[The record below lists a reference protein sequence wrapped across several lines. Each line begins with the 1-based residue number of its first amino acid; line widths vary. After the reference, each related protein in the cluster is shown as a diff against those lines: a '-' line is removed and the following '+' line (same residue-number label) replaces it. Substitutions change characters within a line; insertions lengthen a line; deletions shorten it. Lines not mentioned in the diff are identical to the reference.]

1 MAMLVYQRVR
11 MVMTWGWFPHGEKT
25 INRNRMNLDTN
36 RTAPVTSHGSVRSG
50 KHCKHSENSKDFVI
64 DSADVLQDG
73 KTSKMELTLGFAKVQ
88 DSHVTSLTNLQTGKS
103 VFFLMIRSYIYNIYI
118 YI

>member
-1 MAMLVYQRVR
+1 M
-11 MVMTWGWFPHGEKT
+11 EKKP

-50 KHCKHSENSKDFVI
+50 KHCKHSENPKDFVI

-73 KTSKMELTLGFAKVQ
+73 KISKMELTLGFAKVQ
-88 DSHVTSLTNLQTGKS
+88 DSHVTSLTNLRTGKS
-103 VFFLMIRSYIYNIYI
+103 VFFFLDHIYI
-118 YI
+118 YIFIIC